1 MLPFSISKREKVS
14 LLESNEGTFPE
25 VSIRYVLASQAF
37 AYSSTNC
44 LWIQKWEIQ
53 CCFFPKFHL
62 LWGGGQRL
70 PPRENRLCA
79 DPSKT
84 NKKIQQIFNN
94 IVKNIMTNKGFCVCP
109 LAMHKVKAL
118 ISRKAMSVRFLQ
130 CRPALL
136 NIPMRSAPL
145 IDFRLSLLFCSGMPL
160 NSFCADI

>member
-1 MLPFSISKREKVS
+1 MLPFSISKRERVS

-62 LWGGGQRL
+62 CGVGDRDYPQ
-70 PPRENRLCA
+70 E
-79 DPSKT
+79 KT
-84 NKKIQQIFNN
+84 DYVLIHQKQTKKIQQIFNN

-130 CRPALL
+130 CWPELP

-160 NSFCADI
+160 NSLCADI